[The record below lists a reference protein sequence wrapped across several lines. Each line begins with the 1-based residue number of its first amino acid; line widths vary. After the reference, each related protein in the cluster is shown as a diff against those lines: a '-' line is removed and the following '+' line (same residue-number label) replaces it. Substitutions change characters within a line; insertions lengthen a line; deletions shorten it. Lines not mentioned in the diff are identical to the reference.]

1 MNAEVIGLTRAEQRR
16 FSLARLVAATCLRG
30 HDGAKAAKAAGFELE
45 ACGAVREKLGLTGPG
60 YPLTDELM
68 LGRTLTATGGV
79 GTGGAIVETEVPLE
93 WWGPALRAQSKVR
106 ALGATVAPAKNSL
119 SIPILTTG
127 SGAGADTENASQAD
141 ADPAFAASAYAPFT
155 ITANSTASRRLLVQT
170 ELAEI
175 ILRRDLV
182 AAVAEK
188 EDLYSIQGSN
198 AGGQPQGLIGFTGV
212 TVSALGTN
220 GGAPTWAMVLDC
232 IRQVGLQKA
241 VQGGAMGWLAS
252 TKAAVTMRNV
262 SKTASWGFL
271 WDDPTA
277 GAGALPPTDAAGLP
291 DGFIAGYRAMMSEN
305 VPSTLT
311 KGTSGA
317 TLSALIFGNW
327 ADFFIL
333 EYSPPYLLP
342 DPYTFSNTGAV
353 RFNVHREVAVGPR
366 RPKSFCNVVD
376 MIAA

>member
-1 MNAEVIGLTRAEQRR
+1 MNAEVIGLTRAEQQR
-16 FSLARLVAATCLRG
+16 FSLARLMAALAMPGSKC
-30 HDGAKAAKAAGFELE
+30 AAAAGFEIE
-45 ACGAVREKLGLTGPG
+45 ACAAARNALKLDIAGF
-60 YPLTDELM
+60 PLTDELM

-79 GTGGAIVETEVPLE
+79 GTGGAVVETEVPLE
-93 WWGPALRAQSKVR
+93 YWGPALRAQSKVR
-106 ALGATVAPAKNSL
+106 ALGARVLPAKNTEA
-119 SIPILTTG
+119 IPIITTP

-141 ADPAFAASAYAPFT
+141 ADPGLSVTTYAPST

-175 ILRRDLV
+175 ILRADLV
-182 AAVAEK
+182 AAIAET
-188 EDLYSIQGSN
+188 EDKLSIQGSN
-198 AGGQPQGLIGFTGV
+198 TGGQPQGIVGATGV
-212 TVSALGTN
+212 TVSALGVN
-220 GGAPTWAMVLDC
+220 GAAPTWAMVIDC
-232 IRQVGLQKA
+232 IRQVGLQKGVYA
-241 VQGGAMGWLAS
+241 GAMGWLAS

-277 GAGALPPTDAAGLP
+277 GAGAVTPTGPEGLP
-291 DGFIAGYRAMMSEN
+291 DGWIAGYRAMMSEN
-305 VPSTLT
+305 VPSNLT
-311 KGTSGA
+311 KGTGA
-317 TLSALIFGNW
+317 SLSALIFGNW

-333 EYSPPYLLP
+333 EYSPPYILP

-353 RFNVHREVAVGPR
+353 RFNVHREVAVGIR